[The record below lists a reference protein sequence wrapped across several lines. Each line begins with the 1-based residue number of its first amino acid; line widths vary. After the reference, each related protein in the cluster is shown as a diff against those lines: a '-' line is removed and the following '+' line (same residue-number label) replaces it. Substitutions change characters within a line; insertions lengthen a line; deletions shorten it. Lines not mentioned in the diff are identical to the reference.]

1 MSIQDANG
9 NIILPGDI
17 VIYNLS
23 GELADGTVLRID
35 ERYRKRQYDC
45 AERFVGTIHIKLN
58 GYGDRVSKVK
68 NPFAVFVIKRADGT
82 YML

>member
-9 NIILPGDI
+9 NIIVPGDI

-23 GELADGTVLRID
+23 GELANGTVVRID
-35 ERYRKRQYDC
+35 EKYKENSWGR
-45 AERFVGTIHIKLN
+45 RFSGTIFIKMG
-58 GYGDRVSKVK
+58 GYTDRVSKVK
-68 NPFAVFVIKRADGT
+68 NPFAVFIIKRDDGT